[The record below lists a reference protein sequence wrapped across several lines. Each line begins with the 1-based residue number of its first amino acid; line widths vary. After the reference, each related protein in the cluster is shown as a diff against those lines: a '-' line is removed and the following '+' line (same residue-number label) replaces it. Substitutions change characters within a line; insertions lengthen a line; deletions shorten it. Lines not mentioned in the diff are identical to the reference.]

1 MNDTAATSVAENE
14 RGRLVVLSGP
24 SGVGKSSVVRLV
36 RAALPE
42 LVFSV
47 SVTTRSPR
55 PGEVDGQDYHFVSA
69 GEFDRMIADDE
80 LLEWASIHGGL
91 QRSGTPAAPVEA
103 ALEAGSPVLLELD
116 LAGARA
122 VRVSKP
128 EALLV
133 FMAPPT
139 WDDLVSRLVVARPRR
154 ARPPSGGW
162 RPHGWNWPHRR
173 SSTRW
178 LSIPMSTIRAN
189 SWYPCWSV
197 GRRSATADKFH
208 GARGPDQL
216 VRSTNDAISG
226 DHQ

>member
-1 MNDTAATSVAENE
+1 MSDTAATSVPENQ

-139 WDDLVSRLVVARPRR
+139 WDDLVSRLVGRATEESAATERRLETARVEL
-154 ARPPSGGW
+154 AAQDEFDTVVVNTDVDHSCEQLVSLLVG
-162 RPHGWNWPHRR
+162 R
-173 SSTRW
+173 SSVG
-178 LSIPMSTIRAN
+178 N
-189 SWYPCWSV
+189 S
-197 GRRSATADKFH
+197 
-208 GARGPDQL
+208 
-216 VRSTNDAISG
+216 
-226 DHQ
+226 

>member
-1 MNDTAATSVAENE
+1 MSDAAATSIPEKK

-55 PGEVDGQDYHFVSA
+55 PGEVDGQDYHFVSSE
-69 GEFDRMIADDE
+69 EFDRMIADGE

-91 QRSGTPAAPVEA
+91 QRSGTPAAAVDA

-139 WDDLVSRLVVARPRR
+139 WEDLVSRLVGRATEESAATERRLETARVEL
-154 ARPPSGGW
+154 AAQDEFDTVVVNTDVDHSCEQLVSLLVG
-162 RPHGWNWPHRR
+162 R
-173 SSTRW
+173 SSVG
-178 LSIPMSTIRAN
+178 N
-189 SWYPCWSV
+189 S
-197 GRRSATADKFH
+197 
-208 GARGPDQL
+208 
-216 VRSTNDAISG
+216 
-226 DHQ
+226 

>member
-1 MNDTAATSVAENE
+1 MSDAAAASAPEQK

-36 RAALPE
+36 RSALPE

-69 GEFDRMIADDE
+69 DEFDRMIADDE

-139 WDDLVSRLVVARPRR
+139 WDDLVSRLVGRATEESAATERRLETARVEL
-154 ARPPSGGW
+154 AAQNEFDTVVVNTDVDHSCEQLVSLLVG
-162 RPHGWNWPHRR
+162 R
-173 SSTRW
+173 SSVG
-178 LSIPMSTIRAN
+178 N
-189 SWYPCWSV
+189 S
-197 GRRSATADKFH
+197 
-208 GARGPDQL
+208 
-216 VRSTNDAISG
+216 
-226 DHQ
+226 